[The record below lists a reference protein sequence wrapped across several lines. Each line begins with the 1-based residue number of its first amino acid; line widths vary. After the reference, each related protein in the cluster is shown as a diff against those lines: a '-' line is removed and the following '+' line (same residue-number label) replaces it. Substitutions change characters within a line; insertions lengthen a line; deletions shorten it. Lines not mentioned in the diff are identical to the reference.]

1 MLDKC
6 AALRYGH
13 PPPEKEERNPMPTTT
28 PNPVEILLADPV
40 IETLSDEQLRWLQS
54 ILEAD
59 RETASDAAKRQDLAA
74 RRAVMRVEQIRR
86 KRAL

>member
-1 MLDKC
+1 MTSVPPC
-6 AALRYGH
+6 GTVI
-13 PPPEKEERNPMPTTT
+13 PPPEKEERNPMLTTT
-28 PNPVEILLADPV
+28 PTPVEILLADPV
-40 IETLSDEQLRWLQS
+40 IETLSDDQLRWLQS

-86 KRAL
+86 RRAL

>member
-1 MLDKC
+1 
-6 AALRYGH
+6 
-13 PPPEKEERNPMPTTT
+13 MPTTT

-54 ILEAD
+54 ILDAD